1 MSRRLYF
8 LVPDI
13 DTAHTVVDQ
22 LKQNEVAEDDMSV
35 VARDSVQTSDLPQA
49 DVTETSD
56 LVGSA
61 ERGAAA
67 GGVTGVVAGGAAVAF
82 PPAGLAIGGG
92 LVAAT
97 GLAGAGFG
105 AWASSMIGIRH
116 DNSQIET
123 YEKALENGQ
132 VLFMVD
138 VAAERVNEIERV
150 IQQAAPSAKI
160 EGTDAQGDNAD

>member
-8 LVPDI
+8 LVPNI
-13 DTAHTVVDQ
+13 DTAHAVVDK
-22 LKQNEVAEDDMSV
+22 LKQNDVSEDDMSV

-49 DVTETSD
+49 DVSETSD

-67 GGVTGVVAGGAAVAF
+67 GGVTGVVAGLAAMAF

-97 GLAGAGFG
+97 GVVGAGFG

-116 DNSQIET
+116 DNEQIEA
-123 YEKALENGQ
+123 YEKALDDGQ
-132 VLFMVD
+132 VLIMVD
-138 VAAERVNEIERV
+138 VAAERVDEIERI

-160 EGTDAQGDNAD
+160 EGTDAQSKNAD

>member
-13 DTAHTVVDQ
+13 DTAHTVVDH
-22 LKQNEVAEDDMSV
+22 LKQNDVAEDDMSV

-67 GGVTGVVAGGAAVAF
+67 GGVTGVVAGLAAVAF

-138 VAAERVNEIERV
+138 VAAERVDEIEGV

-160 EGTDAQGDNAD
+160 EGTDAPDKNAD

>member
-67 GGVTGVVAGGAAVAF
+67 GGVTGVVAGLAAVAF

-138 VAAERVNEIERV
+138 VAAERVNEIERI

-160 EGTDAQGDNAD
+160 EGTDAKGKNAD

>member
-8 LVPDI
+8 LVPNI
-13 DTAHTVVDQ
+13 DTAHAVVDK
-22 LKQNEVAEDDMSV
+22 LKQNDVSEDDMSV
-35 VARDSVQTSDLPQA
+35 VARDSVQTSGLPQA
-49 DVTETSD
+49 DVSQTSD

-67 GGVTGVVAGGAAVAF
+67 GGVTGVVAGLAAMAF

-97 GLAGAGFG
+97 GVVGAGFG

-116 DNSQIET
+116 DNEQIET
-123 YEKALENGQ
+123 YEKALDDGQ
-132 VLFMVD
+132 VLIMVD
-138 VAAERVNEIERV
+138 VAAERVDEIERV

-160 EGTDAQGDNAD
+160 EGTDAQGKSAN